1 MLCMCGDG
9 LLTWLLPAVYRGLFC
24 FAFFIM
30 CGTIGYLGSSIFTKR
45 IYRNIKCE

>member
-1 MLCMCGDG
+1 MVIDG
-9 LLTWLLPAVYRGLFC
+9 CDAHCDHYRGLFC

-30 CGTIGYLGSSIFTKR
+30 CGTIGYLGSSVFTKR

>member
-1 MLCMCGDG
+1 MI
-9 LLTWLLPAVYRGLFC
+9 LTGSVFLDCRGLFC

-30 CGTIGYLGSSIFTKR
+30 CGTIGYFGSSVFTKR